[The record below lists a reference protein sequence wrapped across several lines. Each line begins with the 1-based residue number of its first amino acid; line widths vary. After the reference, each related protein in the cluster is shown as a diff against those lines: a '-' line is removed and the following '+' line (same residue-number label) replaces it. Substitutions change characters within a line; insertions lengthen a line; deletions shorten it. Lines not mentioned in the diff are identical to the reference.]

1 MARRAALKEQV
12 GALWRQAV
20 DQLDDVRQ
28 VVRKRGFEPDVAWL
42 KAERDRLL
50 AVLGEQ
56 TYKLANQGLVPLP
69 AFVKRTVD
77 HLNEILTTLAPAT
90 SSAHDYTGD
99 HMSDVDDHPTSH
111 LNGDR
116 VNGTNGA
123 ASASASGVKK
133 KSGAKKAR
141 ASKGTSKK
149 TRASK
154 TTN

>member
-28 VVRKRGFEPDVAWL
+28 VVRKRGFEPDAAWL

-50 AVLGEQ
+50 ALLGEQ

-77 HLNEILTTLAPAT
+77 RLNDILATLAPTT

-99 HMSDVDDHPTSH
+99 HMSDVDDQTTSH
-111 LNGDR
+111 LNGAGH
-116 VNGTNGA
+116 NGTNGA
-123 ASASASGVKK
+123 PEASANGAKK
-133 KSGAKKAR
+133 KAGAKKAR
-141 ASKGTSKK
+141 AKSTSKK
-149 TRASK
+149 SRATK
-154 TTN
+154 TN